1 MPHKKKK
8 SMSPSQMRHWEELQ
22 KVMKQDAAEKQQKIN
37 NDIISQPIEVYKRW
51 QKQLKLNAEELIE
64 SGLTEAEVTMLAEE
78 KKQLEYKITLWKS
91 KNL

>member
-1 MPHKKKK
+1 
-8 SMSPSQMRHWEELQ
+8 MSPRQMRHWEELQ